1 VPLQRF
7 RSAEDMNA
15 APVLA
20 RPGQGFDRFAR
31 HCERYWKMAP
41 RVYPRGV
48 FRFRSLEEAQEAR
61 REISERNAARMR
73 RGEPLT

>member
-1 VPLQRF
+1 VPVQRF

-20 RPGQGFDRFAR
+20 RPGHGFDRFAR

-41 RVYPRGV
+41 RIYPRGV
-48 FRFRSLEEAQEAR
+48 FRFRDLEEAQQAR
-61 REISERNAARMR
+61 REIDEPNAARMR
-73 RGEPLT
+73 RREP

>member
-1 VPLQRF
+1 MPLQRF
-7 RSAEDMNA
+7 LSAEDMNA

-20 RPGQGFDRFAR
+20 RAGQGFDRFAR

-41 RVYPRGV
+41 RIYPRGV

-73 RGEPLT
+73 RSEP

>member
-1 VPLQRF
+1 MPLQKY

-20 RPGQGFDRFAR
+20 RAGDGFDRFAR
-31 HCERYWKMAP
+31 HCERYWKIAP

-48 FRFRSLEEAQEAR
+48 FRFRNVEEAQEAR
-61 REISERNAARMR
+61 RRISEGNAARR
-73 RGEPLT
+73 RAD